1 MTRSADLPSA
11 RLLIVGPQGSGKGTQ
26 GVRVGEALSI
36 PVISTGDVF
45 RANVS
50 AGTPL
55 GQQVKAII
63 EAGDLVPDS
72 LTSEIVRDRLTQ
84 DDASNGFLLD
94 GYPRNLGQVGDLDAF
109 LESRGESL
117 DAVIELS
124 VPRDESIARLTQ
136 RAIDQGRTDDTEEV
150 IANRLAIYERETAPI
165 LDVYRER
172 GIVDAIDGV
181 GSLDEIADRIAAAL
195 AALPSIASAQDGPP
209 LPDDMPPAN
218 APMPAGGGAQVDPN
232 AYISPR
238 NPNLTRTQ
246 REGLS
251 IARRWQAESAEGI
264 KPVPGTEGAVL
275 FAFGTSEPSVVCA
288 VLQICDVQLQ
298 PGENINSVNVGDSA
312 RWLIEPAVSNSG
324 PNETQHLIIKPLD
337 ANLNT
342 TLIVTTDRRTYH
354 IRLVSH
360 RTQFMSRVAF
370 TYPDEAQAKWAAFRA
385 RSDTARAE
393 NTMAVPDGARGT
405 GRGGSEYLSNL
416 DFHYSVD
423 GRARWK
429 PVRVYNDG
437 VKTIIEMPH
446 AMEQTEAPSLLIV
459 RAGGSVSKAADTSI
473 VNYRLQD
480 GRYIVDQIFD
490 QAVLISGVGKRQERV
505 TITRGG

>member
-109 LESRGESL
+109 LESRGEAL

-124 VPRDESIARLTQ
+124 VPRDESIARLSQ
-136 RAIDQGRTDDTEEV
+136 RAIEQGRTDDTEEV

-195 AALPSIASAQDGPP
+195 AA
-209 LPDDMPPAN
+209 
-218 APMPAGGGAQVDPN
+218 
-232 AYISPR
+232 R
-238 NPNLTRTQ
+238 
-246 REGLS
+246 
-251 IARRWQAESAEGI
+251 GI
-264 KPVPGTEGAVL
+264 
-275 FAFGTSEPSVVCA
+275 
-288 VLQICDVQLQ
+288 
-298 PGENINSVNVGDSA
+298 
-312 RWLIEPAVSNSG
+312 
-324 PNETQHLIIKPLD
+324 
-337 ANLNT
+337 
-342 TLIVTTDRRTYH
+342 
-354 IRLVSH
+354 
-360 RTQFMSRVAF
+360 
-370 TYPDEAQAKWAAFRA
+370 
-385 RSDTARAE
+385 
-393 NTMAVPDGARGT
+393 T
-405 GRGGSEYLSNL
+405 G
-416 DFHYSVD
+416 
-423 GRARWK
+423 
-429 PVRVYNDG
+429 
-437 VKTIIEMPH
+437 
-446 AMEQTEAPSLLIV
+446 
-459 RAGGSVSKAADTSI
+459 
-473 VNYRLQD
+473 
-480 GRYIVDQIFD
+480 
-490 QAVLISGVGKRQERV
+490 
-505 TITRGG
+505 

>member
-109 LESRGESL
+109 LESRGEAL

-124 VPRDESIARLTQ
+124 VPREESIARLTQ
-136 RAIDQGRTDDTEEV
+136 RALEQGRTDDTEEV

-181 GSLDEIADRIAAAL
+181 GSLDEIADRITAAL
-195 AALPSIASAQDGPP
+195 AA
-209 LPDDMPPAN
+209 
-218 APMPAGGGAQVDPN
+218 
-232 AYISPR
+232 R
-238 NPNLTRTQ
+238 
-246 REGLS
+246 
-251 IARRWQAESAEGI
+251 GI
-264 KPVPGTEGAVL
+264 
-275 FAFGTSEPSVVCA
+275 
-288 VLQICDVQLQ
+288 
-298 PGENINSVNVGDSA
+298 
-312 RWLIEPAVSNSG
+312 
-324 PNETQHLIIKPLD
+324 
-337 ANLNT
+337 
-342 TLIVTTDRRTYH
+342 
-354 IRLVSH
+354 
-360 RTQFMSRVAF
+360 
-370 TYPDEAQAKWAAFRA
+370 
-385 RSDTARAE
+385 
-393 NTMAVPDGARGT
+393 T
-405 GRGGSEYLSNL
+405 G
-416 DFHYSVD
+416 
-423 GRARWK
+423 
-429 PVRVYNDG
+429 
-437 VKTIIEMPH
+437 
-446 AMEQTEAPSLLIV
+446 
-459 RAGGSVSKAADTSI
+459 
-473 VNYRLQD
+473 
-480 GRYIVDQIFD
+480 
-490 QAVLISGVGKRQERV
+490 
-505 TITRGG
+505 